1 METLTIGQLA
11 ERGGVNLETIRY
23 YERQGLIPP
32 PPRKSSG
39 HRAYSTG
46 AVRRLRF
53 IKRAQELGFSLA
65 EIRELLHLKIDPDQ
79 LCIDV
84 VTQID
89 AKTREVEEKIRHL
102 EAIKRTL
109 QRMKDSCDGRCAVND
124 CPILESLDAEYP
136 GMTAQSSS
144 K

>member
-11 ERGGVNLETIRY
+11 LRGGVNLETIRY
-23 YERQGLIPP
+23 YEREGLFPP
-32 PPRKSSG
+32 RPRKSSG
-39 HRAYSTG
+39 HRAYSAS

-65 EIRELLHLKIDPDQ
+65 EIRELLHLKVDPDQ
-79 LCIDV
+79 LCTDV
-84 VTQID
+84 VTQIE

-109 QRMKDSCDGRCAVND
+109 SRMKDSCDGRCTVTE
-124 CPILESLDAEYP
+124 CPILESLDAENP
-136 GMTAQSSS
+136 S
-144 K
+144 